1 MRTWCGSDTVKTL
14 TAVRPDRA
22 GTRWSTYASVVPA
35 RTIRDVKPEVRVVIG
50 AGTATPGST
59 RALGKFTL
67 PCVTALADKGFGSAI
82 SVPDQR

>member
-1 MRTWCGSDTVKTL
+1 M
-14 TAVRPDRA
+14 
-22 GTRWSTYASVVPA
+22 
-35 RTIRDVKPEVRVVIG
+35 KPEVRVVIG
-50 AGTATPGST
+50 AGTAPPGST